1 MTSRYLE
8 QVGAAPSLAPQD
20 FSSFTGC
27 CCCCCLSLGDLGLP
41 FSSGGEF
48 PGQPAGE
55 VPDCSQAEAG
65 QAPSCCH
72 RLPSRFILGPSLPSS
87 PILSEN

>member
-20 FSSFTGC
+20 FVFYWLLLLL
-27 CCCCCLSLGDLGLP
+27 LSLGDLGLP

-72 RLPSRFILGPSLPSS
+72 KLPSRFILGPSLPSS

>member
-8 QVGAAPSLAPQD
+8 QVGAASPLGPQD
-20 FSSFTGC
+20 FVFYWLLLL
-27 CCCCCLSLGDLGLP
+27 LSLGDLSLP

-55 VPDCSQAEAG
+55 VPDCSQAEDG
-65 QAPSCCH
+65 RAPSCCH
-72 RLPSRFILGPSLPSS
+72 RLTSRFILGPSLPSS